1 MVKNQSKEQ
10 EPNVKEAKRHT
21 KQKGKK
27 EGEQESPVWYCRKE
41 KTNKQPVLKSKK
53 KPKKNRSN
61 VFIEVSGSR
70 IESDYRRRALVWPC
84 APSPSPRCTWPT
96 TPPLGVPSNSQLVE
110 LVFRA
115 RKIRHSL
122 PQFSDV
128 GYPTH
133 ELGRFVVF
141 SSKYNYTGIYMRCF
155 FDRRAIDIPQNIIII
170 IYVHIYIF
178 SRPRRSTT
186 SCQLEVYL
194 RHCCRTFTLLL
205 DLSARVASKKKSIK
219 EKSSN

>member
-1 MVKNQSKEQ
+1 MVLY
-10 EPNVKEAKRHT
+10 KR
-21 KQKGKK
+21 
-27 EGEQESPVWYCRKE
+27 E
-41 KTNKQPVLKSKK
+41 NKQTTHFKTKE
-53 KPKKNRSN
+53 KPKKPGLTCSSKWADPGSN
-61 VFIEVSGSR
+61 
-70 IESDYRRRALVWPC
+70 
-84 APSPSPRCTWPT
+84 PT
-96 TPPLGVPSNSQLVE
+96 TDDVRECGPVPRSPARVARDPPPSPPLGVRSNSQPALPRASSLPPSQLAE
-110 LVFRA
+110 LVSRA
-115 RKIRHSL
+115 RKIRLSL

-178 SRPRRSTT
+178 SSRRRSTT

-194 RHCCRTFTLLL
+194 RYCCRTFTLLL
-205 DLSARVASKKKSIK
+205 DLSARVSSKKKSIK